1 MDPILAIHL
10 IEAPNEDDFY
20 ENRLE
25 TDLIRPIAQFS
36 GISFTAHI
44 VMNRDYFRKVL
55 EKIKRDGECL
65 PILHFAGHGNHE
77 GISLPNK
84 TLITWTELREL
95 LIPVNE
101 RVGNILFVC
110 MSCCEGLAAIEAAKS
125 LLPNDPYFAIVG
137 TSGKPII
144 GETSIAFSTFYHQL
158 NIYFHQLRSGQKS
171 DINLNAIIENMRAA
185 SLHIGWEWRSTKEI
199 KENFKA
205 ILSPILPLHN
215 KISGHPQQ
223 LPY

>member
-1 MDPILAIHL
+1 MAPILAIHL

-36 GISFTAHI
+36 GISFTPHI

-55 EKIKRDGECL
+55 EKIKRDGESL

-84 TLITWTELREL
+84 TLITWAELREL
-95 LIPVNE
+95 LIPVNQ

-110 MSCCEGLAAIEAAKS
+110 MSCCEGLAAIEAAKR
-125 LLPNDPYFAIVG
+125 LGPNDPYIAIVG
-137 TSGKPII
+137 TPGKPTI
-144 GETSIAFSTFYHQL
+144 GQTSVAFATFYHQL
-158 NIYFHQLRSGQKS
+158 NIFFRQQSITKKS
-171 DINLNAIIENMRAA
+171 DINLNDIIGNMRAA
-185 SLHIGWEWRSTKEI
+185 SLHGGWEWRGTKSI
-199 KENFKA
+199 KDDFVQKIIEQSRR
-205 ILSPILPLHN
+205 LPIRP
-215 KISGHPQQ
+215 
-223 LPY
+223 

>member
-55 EKIKRDGECL
+55 GKINRDGECL
-65 PILHFAGHGNHE
+65 PILHFAGHGNQE

-84 TLITWTELREL
+84 TLITWAELREL
-95 LIPVNE
+95 LIPVNQ

-125 LLPNDPYFAIVG
+125 LWPNDPYAAIVG
-137 TSGKPII
+137 TPGKPTI
-144 GETSIAFSTFYHQL
+144 GQTSVAFATFYHQL
-158 NIYFHQLRSGQKS
+158 NIFFRQQSITEKS
-171 DINLNAIIENMRAA
+171 DINLNDIIENMRAA
-185 SLHIGWEWRSTKEI
+185 SLHGGWELRGT
-199 KENFKA
+199 KA
-205 ILSPILPLHN
+205 IKDDFMQTSLT
-215 KISGHPQQ
+215 
-223 LPY
+223 